1 MNIIDVEGAKKPIF
15 NWASQ
20 LEAQA
25 VDQMRVI
32 AKLPFVE
39 HCALMPDA
47 HLGMEAPIG
56 SVIACKDVIVPCFVG
71 SDCGCGMGALRTNLK
86 KEQFTESIRN
96 VFHQAVARSIPTG
109 MAHNNDSR
117 RKSMEDKYGEKID
130 FLFDKFTPAVKVADK
145 KAFFS
150 QVGTLGQGNH
160 FIEVQFDEQ
169 DNVWVM
175 VHSGSRNIGKC
186 LCDYFDDIAKKLN
199 EKWHSKSIVGF
210 LPVDSTEG
218 EEYLKWMNICLR
230 FAFLNR
236 EAMMNDVVANLLHY
250 FPEMVITTKAAVEG
264 VDDLI
269 NIHHNYAS
277 QEHHFG
283 KNLFVHRKG
292 ATLANAKTIGIIP
305 GSQQTNS
312 FITKGMGNHL
322 SLFSSSHGSGRKM
335 GRKDFNVQYQDKVG
349 EIEVS
354 MKDKGIVF
362 TPFKKASRGRDE
374 GMYDIS
380 ESGGAYKD
388 VISIMEDQ
396 KDLVSALVKLFPM
409 INWKG

>member
-1 MNIIDVEGAKKPIF
+1 MHSLCSQPLPPRGGDFLEDLRQAARQVPLGVVRLHFAQVAVVADVVAAARLVQIGVNLLLAGAGLRHFKGFQDGAGVVFAAAEIIDL
-15 NWASQ
+15 ASPGRLIE
-20 LEAQA
+20 LE
-25 VDQMRVI
+25 
-32 AKLPFVE
+32 
-39 HCALMPDA
+39 H
-47 HLGMEAPIG
+47 EARHIHR
-56 SVIACKDVIVPCFVG
+56 
-71 SDCGCGMGALRTNLK
+71 M
-86 KEQFTESIRN
+86 
-96 VFHQAVARSIPTG
+96 
-109 MAHNNDSR
+109 
-117 RKSMEDKYGEKID
+117 
-130 FLFDKFTPAVKVADK
+130 
-145 KAFFS
+145 
-150 QVGTLGQGNH
+150 
-160 FIEVQFDEQ
+160 
-169 DNVWVM
+169 
-175 VHSGSRNIGKC
+175 
-186 LCDYFDDIAKKLN
+186 
-199 EKWHSKSIVGF
+199 
-210 LPVDSTEG
+210 
-218 EEYLKWMNICLR
+218 
-230 FAFLNR
+230 
-236 EAMMNDVVANLLHY
+236 DVVANLLHY